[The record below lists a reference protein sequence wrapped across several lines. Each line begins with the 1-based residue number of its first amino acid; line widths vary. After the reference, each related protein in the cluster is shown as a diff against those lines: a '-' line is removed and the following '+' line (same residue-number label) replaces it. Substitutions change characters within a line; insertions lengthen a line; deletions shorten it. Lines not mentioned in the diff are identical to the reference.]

1 MTLSAMACCSRG
13 SRPSAPRSSCKAR
26 PLANTVGFPSSEI
39 DKRSTPAP
47 RPSPGQPASP
57 PPRPRYN
64 PLPRTVPTAPAATPA
79 QSHPTN
85 PAAQAPPAPHPAPA
99 TPRLAAEDA
108 TIEHDRLAPWRQV
121 CRPQPSRISRPS
133 ADPPPRRPR
142 PSRSRAHRTHCRP
155 TAAPTALPLLA
166 EVLSRQ
172 RRPHP
177 RPRHPAPCPTHHR
190 VTAPPSPPGPRPAA
204 PGPPTRCP
212 FPDDWCILPILK
224 RAPDLTEDCAL
235 TLNQE
240 IKKHRAHIRS
250 DGYAMSVGEL
260 ISMYDGKE
268 IDVRP
273 QFQRFF
279 RWTES
284 QKSRLIESLL
294 LGIPIPS
301 IFVSQRE
308 DGVWDVID
316 GQQRLSTIFQFVGIL
331 RGEDGNRRDPL
342 KLTATR
348 YLKALDGKVWK
359 SENSSTIGQDN
370 QLLIK
375 RSKIDVKIILRESSE
390 ETKYEL
396 FQRLNTGGS
405 QLSEQEIRNVI
416 IIMLDPR
423 FYEWM
428 EQLAR
433 DEHFIACTSLS
444 DRALSQR
451 YDLELVMRFIA
462 LGSLKDSDLR
472 IRDLGDF
479 LDEEAQRV
487 AESSDFN
494 RQEEARVF
502 QTTFSELASKYGDDI
517 FRRFDQTKA
526 RHLGGFL
533 ISAFEAFAIS
543 LGSHVRQRSN
553 VSLDEPRFRQIVK
566 DTWSDQKFLTAIGS
580 GIPAGSRIPQG
591 DTVRKEAHKEMPVRD
606 QTELMN
612 RLDRE
617 LAWRKRELTTLAFAV
632 ADANPV
638 TALRAGICLLYAH
651 WEGFIK
657 LRHKVI

>member
-1 MTLSAMACCSRG
+1 MTLS
-13 SRPSAPRSSCKAR
+13 
-26 PLANTVGFPSSEI
+26 
-39 DKRSTPAP
+39 
-47 RPSPGQPASP
+47 
-57 PPRPRYN
+57 
-64 PLPRTVPTAPAATPA
+64 
-79 QSHPTN
+79 
-85 PAAQAPPAPHPAPA
+85 
-99 TPRLAAEDA
+99 
-108 TIEHDRLAPWRQV
+108 
-121 CRPQPSRISRPS
+121 
-133 ADPPPRRPR
+133 
-142 PSRSRAHRTHCRP
+142 
-155 TAAPTALPLLA
+155 
-166 EVLSRQ
+166 
-172 RRPHP
+172 
-177 RPRHPAPCPTHHR
+177 
-190 VTAPPSPPGPRPAA
+190 
-204 PGPPTRCP
+204 
-212 FPDDWCILPILK
+212 
-224 RAPDLTEDCAL
+224 
-235 TLNQE
+235 QE
-240 IKKHRAHIRS
+240 IKRHRAHIRS

-260 ISMYDGKE
+260 ISMYESRE

-301 IFVSQRE
+301 IFVSQRD

-316 GQQRLSTIFQFVGIL
+316 GQQRLSTILQFVGLL
-331 RGEDGNRRDPL
+331 RGEDGNRREPL

-348 YLKALDGKVWK
+348 YLKALDGKVWT
-359 SENSSTIGQDN
+359 SGNGTAIGQEN

-433 DEHFIACTSLS
+433 DENFIGCTSLS
-444 DRALSQR
+444 DRALSER

-462 LGSLKDSDLR
+462 LGRLKDGDLR

-479 LDEEAQRV
+479 LDEEAQRL
-487 AESSDFN
+487 AESPGFN
-494 RQEEARVF
+494 RQEEAHVF
-502 QTTFSELASKYGDDI
+502 KTTFGELASKYGDDI
-517 FRRFDQTKA
+517 FRRFDKTKA

-543 LGSHVRQRSN
+543 LGSHVRKGGA
-553 VSLDEPRFRQIVK
+553 VSLDEARFRETVK

-580 GIPAGSRIPQG
+580 GIPAGTRIPR
-591 DTVRKEAHKEMPVRD
+591 VIPYA
-606 QTELMN
+606 
-612 RLDRE
+612 
-617 LAWRKRELTTLAFAV
+617 RKR
-632 ADANPV
+632 
-638 TALRAGICLLYAH
+638 IKKCLS
-651 WEGFIK
+651 ET
-657 LRHKVI
+657 RPS